1 VIEYA
6 GARAEAA
13 RPRRTARA
21 EARSFVARLDWVL
34 LAGVVGLVAYG
45 LWAIAGITRFDVVG
59 DENYHMVRQAIYAGV
74 GFGGL
79 LVALAIDPELYRRLG
94 RLLYV
99 ALILLLLAVPILGT
113 TVRGSTRWIDIG
125 FFSFQPSEFGK
136 LVLVLVLAGF
146 LAERGKRV
154 VEWRTMLIAVGL
166 AAVPIVLVF
175 RQPDFGTA
183 LVFVAALAAVLFVA
197 GTRWSQLA
205 LLTTVATLAAVSL
218 VWVLPSVGV
227 DVLEPYQTRRLTA
240 FANPDRASEA
250 ARYNVDQSIVAIGAG
265 GLSGRGVQGSSQTNL
280 AYLPEHATDFAFAS
294 LAEQRGFVGA
304 AFLLCLYLL
313 VLWRGIRAISVAGDP
328 FSTFVAGGMVA
339 ALLFQIF
346 INVGMTMGIAP
357 VTGIPLPFVSAGGSS
372 LIANLLAMG
381 ILLAIGARGRAHPR
395 R

>member
-34 LAGVVGLVAYG
+34 LGGIVGLVAYG
-45 LWAIAGITRFDVVG
+45 LWAIAGITRFDVAGERDFYV
-59 DENYHMVRQAIYAGV
+59 VRQAIFAGI

-79 LVALAIDPELYRRLG
+79 LLALAVDPAYYRRL
-94 RLLYV
+94 RRVLFV
-99 ALILLLLAVPILGT
+99 ATILLILAVPVLGT
-113 TVRGSTRWIDIG
+113 SVRGSTRWIDIG

-136 LVLVLVLAGF
+136 LVLVLFLAGF

-154 VEWRTMLIAVGL
+154 GEWRTMLTAVGL
-166 AAVPIVLVF
+166 AAVPILLVF

-183 LVFVAALAAVLFVA
+183 LVYVAALAAVLFVA

-205 LLTTVATLAAVSL
+205 VLAAVATLAAASL
-218 VWVLPSVGV
+218 VWILPSVGV
-227 DVLEPYQTRRLTA
+227 EVLEPYQTARLTA
-240 FANPDRASEA
+240 FADPDRAPTDA
-250 ARYNVDQSIVAIGAG
+250 TYNVDQSIVAVGSG
-265 GLSGRGVQGSSQTNL
+265 GLRGRGVEGSSQTNL

-313 VLWRGIRAISVAGDP
+313 VLWRGIRVISVAADP
-328 FSTFVAGGMVA
+328 FSTIVAGGIVA

-357 VTGIPLPFVSAGGSS
+357 VTGIPLPFVSVGGSS
-372 LIANLLAMG
+372 MIANLVGMG
-381 ILLAIGARGRAHPR
+381 VLLAIGARGRRHPR